1 MDEKKISHKTL
12 NKSFNLWFWGALTC
26 FTLAASLKLNLVSIT
41 VISLLFAVI
50 MYEIEMSKGKAAPT
64 TSANTTV
71 DDDDEEDEDI

>member
-1 MDEKKISHKTL
+1 MSKDFIPFL
-12 NKSFNLWFWGALTC
+12 VG

-50 MYEIEMSKGKAAPT
+50 MYEIEMSKGKAAPA